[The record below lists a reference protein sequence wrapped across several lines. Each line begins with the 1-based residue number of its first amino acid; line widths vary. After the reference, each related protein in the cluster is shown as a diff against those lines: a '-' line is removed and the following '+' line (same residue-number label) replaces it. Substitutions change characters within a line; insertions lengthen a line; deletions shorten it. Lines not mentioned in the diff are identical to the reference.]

1 MERGVPVV
9 AAARRPHSDTT
20 LFQEARTPE
29 LKNLSNRGAGNSGQ
43 GLAEDPPPTA
53 ALTNQLLGIKP
64 HGGGGPMADRAS
76 QLSF

>member
-43 GLAEDPPPTA
+43 GLAEDPP
-53 ALTNQLLGIKP
+53 LQQL
-64 HGGGGPMADRAS
+64 
-76 QLSF
+76 

>member
-1 MERGVPVV
+1 MLVVSEASGASVGGESVPVV

-43 GLAEDPPPTA
+43 GLAEDPP
-53 ALTNQLLGIKP
+53 LQQL
-64 HGGGGPMADRAS
+64 
-76 QLSF
+76 